1 MRPIIFLLVSFTL
14 IAQAQA
20 VPMREAI
27 EECHYD
33 GRKNAVLPYLALHAT
48 FTRLPKNCHSS
59 HSR

>member
-20 VPMREAI
+20 APMREAI

-33 GRKNAVLPYLALHAT
+33 GRKNAGLPYLALHAT
-48 FTRLPKNCHSS
+48 FTRLPKNCH
-59 HSR
+59 